1 MYKQKTVLSKI
12 ISFVTIVATG
22 VVFSFAN
29 MQVAYA
35 ASLTTLSDTMSSV
48 KVSTLSSHTIRF
60 TTPTGANQN
69 TDTIIITFPSDFNFT
84 SKTIGSVTFTHGAT
98 TGAESTETLAA
109 SPSASAWGAVFSGT
123 QNRILTLTAPSDGTG
138 AAVLAPNDKVIITY
152 DSTNSTNAS
161 TPNTYVIDIA
171 GTFGDTGSISVNLIS
186 DDTVSVSATVQ
197 QAITFTIST
206 STIYFGNLSAGAA
219 KYASSTN
226 PSGDTAETIAHT
238 LAVSTNA
245 PSGYAI
251 TVRGQTLTSQQNAA
265 NTIDAIG
272 GTAAASSAGT
282 EQFGIRATASGG
294 TGSTI
299 DATFSG
305 GSSYG
310 YDATATTSVSFASGS
325 GATNTTTYSLRYL
338 ANIAGTTEAGTY
350 AANLVYVATANF

>member
-1 MYKQKTVLSKI
+1 MYKQTLSKKIVSLFTIFATVL
-12 ISFVTIVATG
+12 G
-22 VVFSFAN
+22 FSLINVQF
-29 MQVAYA
+29 AYA
-35 ASLTTLSDTMSSV
+35 ASLSALSDTMSSL

-84 SKTIGSVTFTHGAT
+84 SKTIGTVTFTHGAT
-98 TGAESTETLAA
+98 TGLESTETLAA
-109 SPSASAWGAVFSGT
+109 SPSATAWGAVFSGT
-123 QNRILTLTAPSDGTG
+123 ENRILTLTAPTDGTG
-138 AAVLAPNDKVIITY
+138 AAVLAPADKVVITY
-152 DSTNSTNAS
+152 DSTNSTNAA
-161 TPNTYVIDIA
+161 TPGTYVVDIA
-171 GTFGDTGSISVNLIS
+171 GTFGDTGSISVNLIA

-219 KYASSTN
+219 KFASSTN
-226 PSGDTAETIAHT
+226 TSGDSTETIAHT

-251 TVRGQTLTSQQNAA
+251 TVRGQTLTSQQNAL
-265 NTIDAIG
+265 NTIDATG
-272 GTAAASSAGT
+272 GTAASSSAGT

-299 DATFSG
+299 DSTFSG
-305 GSSYG
+305 GSTYG

-350 AANLVYVATANF
+350 AASLVYVATANF

>member
-1 MYKQKTVLSKI
+1 
-12 ISFVTIVATG
+12 
-22 VVFSFAN
+22 
-29 MQVAYA
+29 
-35 ASLTTLSDTMSSV
+35 
-48 KVSTLSSHTIRF
+48 
-60 TTPTGANQN
+60 
-69 TDTIIITFPSDFNFT
+69 
-84 SKTIGSVTFTHGAT
+84 
-98 TGAESTETLAA
+98 
-109 SPSASAWGAVFSGT
+109 
-123 QNRILTLTAPSDGTG
+123 LTLTAPTDGTG

-161 TPNTYVIDIA
+161 TPGTYVVDIA

-226 PSGDTAETIAHT
+226 SSGDTTETIAHT

-265 NTIDAIG
+265 NTIDATG
-272 GTAAASSAGT
+272 GTAASSAAGT
-282 EQFGIRATASGG
+282 EQFGIRATAAGG

-305 GSSYG
+305 GSTYG

>member
-1 MYKQKTVLSKI
+1 MYKQTLSKKIVSLFTIFATVL
-12 ISFVTIVATG
+12 G
-22 VVFSFAN
+22 FSLINVQF
-29 MQVAYA
+29 AYA
-35 ASLTTLSDTMSSV
+35 ASLSALSDTMSSL

-98 TGAESTETLAA
+98 TGLESTETLAA
-109 SPSASAWGAVFSGT
+109 APSATAWGAVFSGT

-138 AAVLAPNDKVIITY
+138 AAVLAPNDKVVITY

-161 TPNTYVIDIA
+161 TPGTYVIDIA
-171 GTFGDTGSISVNLIS
+171 GTFGDTGTISVNLIA

-206 STIYFGNLSAGAA
+206 STIYFGNLSSGAA

-226 PSGDTAETIAHT
+226 TSGDSTETIAHT

-251 TVRGQTLTSQQNAA
+251 TVRGQTLTSQQNPA
-265 NTIDAIG
+265 NTIDATG
-272 GTAAASSAGT
+272 GTAVSSSAGT

-299 DATFSG
+299 DSTFSG
-305 GSSYG
+305 GSTYG

-350 AANLVYVATANF
+350 AASLVYVATANF